1 MPSYEKNKK
10 SGLWSCRFREIGD
23 DGLPHQR
30 RLSDHFK
37 TKKEAQFAYEDYIK
51 QRDELKKQ
59 QQAAQQEAQ
68 KAAQKDPNELL
79 FDDLLSMYL
88 EFQKPRIKE
97 SSLYDVRMKAK
108 CRILPFFTGM
118 RMKDIKPSTVLDWLN
133 SLSEYS
139 YKYRAGLMTHLSS
152 IYSFGEKYH
161 EITNIMSKVDRPRNL
176 EGKKEML
183 FWTPEEFE
191 RFVEKVKNTEYN
203 MLYRTLYLTGC
214 RRGEALALTWDD
226 IDEEN
231 GTINISKSVGFKVRH
246 EGKNYKVTPPKN
258 VGSNRNIVIPSFFME
273 QLREYKD
280 WQKEN
285 KESQDFVFGGSA
297 PLPPTTIE
305 RIMTKATDAAG
316 VKRIRVHDF
325 RHSCASLLLSK
336 GNTIISVSKHLGH
349 NSVEQTLDTYAHMMP
364 DDRTML
370 KNTLEG
376 LGTLLGTK
384 K

>member
-10 SGLWSCRFREIGD
+10 SGLWSCRFREIGE

-37 TKKEAQFAYEDYIK
+37 TKKEAQYAYEDYIK
-51 QRDELKKQ
+51 NREEIKKQ
-59 QQAAQQEAQ
+59 QQTVQEDP
-68 KAAQKDPNELL
+68 KDPNDLL
-79 FDDLLSMYL
+79 FEDLLKMYL
-88 EFQKPRIKE
+88 DFQKTRIKE
-97 SSLYDVRMKAK
+97 SSLYDVTMKSK
-108 CRILPFFTGM
+108 SKILPFFTGM

-139 YKYRAGLMTHLSS
+139 YRYRAGLMTHLSS
-152 IYSFGEKYH
+152 IYNFGEKYH
-161 EITNIMSKVDRPRNL
+161 EITNIMQKVDRPRNL

-191 RFVEKVKNTEYN
+191 RFIKQVENREYN

-226 IDEEN
+226 VDEKS

-246 EGKNYKVTPPKN
+246 EGKNYKVTTPKN
-258 VGSNRNIVIPSFFME
+258 VGSNRSIVVPSFFIG
-273 QLREYKD
+273 QLVEYKA

-285 KESQDFVFGGSA
+285 KEDQTFVFGGSD

-305 RIMTKATDAAG
+305 RIMTKAADAAG

-336 GNTIISVSKHLGH
+336 GNTIVSVSKHLGH

-384 K
+384 S

>member
-1 MPSYEKNKK
+1 MPSYEKNKQ
-10 SGLWSCRFREIGD
+10 SGLWSCRFREIGE
-23 DGLPHQR
+23 DGLTHQR
-30 RLSDHFK
+30 RLSDKFK

-51 QRDELKKQ
+51 NRDELKKQ
-59 QQAAQQEAQ
+59 KQAAPEEAS
-68 KAAQKDPNELL
+68 KDPNELL

-97 SSLYDVRMKAK
+97 SSLYDVSMKAK

-118 RMKDIKPSTVLDWLN
+118 RMKDIKPATVLDWQN

-191 RFVEKVKNTEYN
+191 QFISHVDNTEYN
-203 MLYRTLYLTGC
+203 MLYRTLYITGC

-226 IDEEN
+226 IDEEQ
-231 GTINISKSVGFKVRH
+231 GIINISKSVSFKVQH
-246 EGKNYKVTPPKN
+246 EGKNYKVTTPKN
-258 VGSNRNIVIPSFFME
+258 VGSNRTLVIPSFFMD
-273 QLREYKD
+273 QLMKYKS
-280 WQKEN
+280 WQNEN
-285 KESQDFVFGGSA
+285 KREQKFVFGGSD

-305 RIMTKATDAAG
+305 RIMTKAADAAA

-336 GNTIISVSKHLGH
+336 GNTIVAVSKHLGH
-349 NSVEQTLDTYAHMMP
+349 NSVEQTLNTYAHMMP

-370 KNTLEG
+370 KNTFES
-376 LGTLLGTK
+376 LGTFLGTQF
-384 K
+384 